1 MDSSRARFQLV
12 RAREERCGGFSL
24 LEVMVALGILAI
36 GVVGMTAGQVLAL
49 KVSST
54 SRSHTM
60 ALDLAEEQ
68 MEVFEATTA
77 ADVLTL
83 VGSPND
89 PDNPIMMDPG
99 TGVPV
104 PFTRSWEILADTPEV
119 GVIQMTVMVGP
130 DPEPEGGPVM
140 RRVSTAGFTT
150 IELMVALGIM
160 AVVTVQVLAVM
171 TSQQQTYYSQKRVIE
186 VQQDAR
192 LISDMMVRD
201 VRMAGFMVPTLAG
214 ISSRDGLTTGSD
226 TLCTSDAATLDDT
239 QVANANA
246 RFDGA
251 PLTSDLNGGL
261 GSVAIASADMDID
274 GDTANDFAPGSGIII
289 SDGADNHCARV
300 LTVNATDITFTPS
313 TPGGFVANTPA
324 ARALPAVIYEH
335 TGSNLTRNNELIS
348 PQVEDFQVEFHVDAD
363 DNGVISGGET
373 TWIHGLTANT
383 DRVRE
388 VRLSVLTRTAQAD
401 PLMNGNGRQ
410 GVANRNGAGA
420 RDQFRRRL
428 VTVRVAPRNM
438 L

>member
-1 MDSSRARFQLV
+1 
-12 RAREERCGGFSL
+12 
-24 LEVMVALGILAI
+24 
-36 GVVGMTAGQVLAL
+36 
-49 KVSST
+49 
-54 SRSHTM
+54 
-60 ALDLAEEQ
+60 
-68 MEVFEATTA
+68 
-77 ADVLTL
+77 
-83 VGSPND
+83 
-89 PDNPIMMDPG
+89 
-99 TGVPV
+99 
-104 PFTRSWEILADTPEV
+104 
-119 GVIQMTVMVGP
+119 
-130 DPEPEGGPVM
+130 M

-261 GSVAIASADMDID
+261 GTVAIASADMDID